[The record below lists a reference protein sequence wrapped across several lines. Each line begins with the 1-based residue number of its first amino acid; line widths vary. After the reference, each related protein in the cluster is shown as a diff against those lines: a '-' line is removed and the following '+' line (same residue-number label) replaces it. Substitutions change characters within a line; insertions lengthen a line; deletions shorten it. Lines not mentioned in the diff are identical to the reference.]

1 MKQHRNE
8 QRRAVTI
15 NDNLWDMV
23 AKKAESEGIKSMST
37 VIRLLLQAYV
47 DAKIEMAYQ
56 SRKTRRRS
64 IQ

>member
-8 QRRAVTI
+8 QRRAITI

-23 AKKAESEGIKSMST
+23 AQKADIDGIKSMST

-47 DAKIEMAYQ
+47 DSKVEIVARPVITQ
-56 SRKTRRRS
+56 
-64 IQ
+64 